1 MKEDKYIY
9 DAYLNILKDN
19 NIKTRNYHCV
29 YLCFDND
36 VFIKLLSEY
45 SKKINDRLNYLRD
58 IHINDKYLYNFDS
71 LMNKDII
78 PISYCIGISEYV
90 KKINNKTSLC
100 TKCSKRVGGMNC
112 CIVNV
117 DANDMNKY
125 FNIYLNKKI
134 KLR

>member
-9 DAYLNILKDN
+9 DAYLNILRDN
-19 NIKTRNYHCV
+19 NIKTYNYRHT

-45 SKKINDRLNYLRD
+45 SKKINDRLNYSID
-58 IHINDKYLYNFDS
+58 IDVNDKYLYDFNS
-71 LMNKDII
+71 LISYNII
-78 PISYCIGISEYV
+78 PIEYCIGRSKYI
-90 KKINNKTSLC
+90 KKINNKISLC
-100 TKCSKRVGGMNC
+100 TKCSKYLDGMNC
-112 CIVNV
+112 CIVNI

-125 FNIYLNKKI
+125 FNVYLNKKI

>member
-45 SKKINDRLNYLRD
+45 SKKN
-58 IHINDKYLYNFDS
+58 
-71 LMNKDII
+71 
-78 PISYCIGISEYV
+78 
-90 KKINNKTSLC
+90 
-100 TKCSKRVGGMNC
+100 
-112 CIVNV
+112 
-117 DANDMNKY
+117 
-125 FNIYLNKKI
+125 
-134 KLR
+134 